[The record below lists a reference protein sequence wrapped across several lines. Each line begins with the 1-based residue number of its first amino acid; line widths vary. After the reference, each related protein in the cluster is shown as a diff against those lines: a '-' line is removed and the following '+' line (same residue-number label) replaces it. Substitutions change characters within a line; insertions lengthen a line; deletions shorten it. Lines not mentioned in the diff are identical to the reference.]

1 MFLLLR
7 IALVIGLIV
16 YLSPAR
22 HVSQTRL
29 AGSPD
34 IESAQRLMGLAAP
47 ALERAGELSR
57 LWGVLPEGAREPVLR
72 FTGDSDAHIVRGLIA
87 LLIALLSGRSAAEVL
102 ETDPQDTFRALGL
115 SEHLT
120 PQRSNGVRSMVE
132 RIKRDARAALAE
144 AA

>member
-22 HVSQTRL
+22 RASETRL

-34 IESAQRLMGLAAP
+34 IESVQRLMGLAAP

-57 LWGVLPEGAREPVLR
+57 LWGVLPEAAREQAIRNLANELR
-72 FTGDSDAHIVRGLIA
+72 GG
-87 LLIALLSGRSAAEVL
+87 AARN
-102 ETDPQDTFRALGL
+102 PAPGAPR
-115 SEHLT
+115 
-120 PQRSNGVRSMVE
+120 P
-132 RIKRDARAALAE
+132 
-144 AA
+144 